1 VLEEIFMKRIVHK
14 SYSFKEAQRWDI
26 RQQVS
31 MSHEQRQ
38 KAAKELRRRVF
49 GKNAKDVRLCLKGR

>member
-1 VLEEIFMKRIVHK
+1 MKRIVHK